1 MTEEIRYI
9 ANLQRQEEFDNEVT
23 ELKDKLKRLEQENKD
38 FEILVKSL
46 YKRIEELEKENEAL
60 AFRERLYKADY
71 EASEQENKMI
81 INEYNKLQAEIIGD
95 MEFKEIMLTGITPV
109 KVLQNLKERNR
120 ELQAFYDVHESFKT
134 DFDANRKL
142 LDSYRSALDT
152 IQRMVLSAWEQGKYL
167 DDGLYNDLTNEFAKI
182 NEVLK

>member
-1 MTEEIRYI
+1 M
-9 ANLQRQEEFDNEVT
+9 NEVEKLYENAGIKKGIIPCPANYYGYDCT
-23 ELKDKLKRLEQENKD
+23 RNNQDDKDCSCAIEGYPLFTAEKQLELIKWLGKNKNGFGLFD
-38 FEILVKSL
+38 
-46 YKRIEELEKENEAL
+46 
-60 AFRERLYKADY
+60 D
-71 EASEQENKMI
+71 
-81 INEYNKLQAEIIGD
+81 G
-95 MEFKEIMLTGITPV
+95 T
-109 KVLQNLKERNR
+109 
-120 ELQAFYDVHESFKT
+120 ESFKT